1 MDETLSVQVKMGES
15 KPGGLHPSSCQLDHD
30 IHESD
35 VDLAAADIKG
45 AIINKVSFW
54 LCLNWYP

>member
-35 VDLAAADIKG
+35 VDLAAADKG
-45 AIINKVSFW
+45 R
-54 LCLNWYP
+54 YH